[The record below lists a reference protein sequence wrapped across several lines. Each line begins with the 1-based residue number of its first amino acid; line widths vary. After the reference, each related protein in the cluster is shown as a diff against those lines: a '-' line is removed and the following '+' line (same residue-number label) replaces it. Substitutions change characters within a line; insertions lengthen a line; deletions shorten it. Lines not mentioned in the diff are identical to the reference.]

1 MPLRNGNTFRDG
13 NENNLLCSRF
23 GLKFGA
29 IVPPDVGRAETSCIP
44 GVAFMLSGYGGSAN
58 CRGIPVLFEGEK
70 VWTISSDLRLI
81 RFSGDACGKYN
92 LVF

>member
-1 MPLRNGNTFRDG
+1 
-13 NENNLLCSRF
+13 
-23 GLKFGA
+23 
-29 IVPPDVGRAETSCIP
+29 
-44 GVAFMLSGYGGSAN
+44 MLSGYGGSAN

>member
-23 GLKFGA
+23 GLKFWGNRSA
-29 IVPPDVGRAETSCIP
+29 GRRAETSCIP